1 MPRMVTPLTDKQV
14 NSAKPKEKAYTLADG
29 QGLQILITPDG
40 RKAWEMIFLSPTL
53 SKRRKSTFGVYPTVS
68 LKDARTKRDQYH
80 NLIKQGIDPIDT
92 KREEK
97 AQTQLTKESN
107 FENVV
112 DLWFQSQESRIVHS
126 TYKKKRALFDIT
138 VIPILKHKS
147 IADIKHD
154 ELVQI
159 IKLKAIQTPETAKRL
174 LGYFHDLWQFAC
186 THGFCELNIVPNIHA
201 KSVLPK
207 IVKKNYACITEPIIL
222 KQLVNSIYS
231 YGGHISTK
239 NALKFVL
246 HVPLRA
252 GNLVSL
258 KWAHVDFE
266 NNLITIP
273 RQEMKAKSGDD
284 FILPLS
290 DEAVAILKEQH
301 LFTSHKEF
309 VFVAD
314 NGTHI
319 DEVTPSRA
327 LQRMGYN
334 NEALGNKQRLH
345 SFRSTFR
352 SLVDTHQMEHR
363 SSYEAKEK
371 VLDHVVGSGVE
382 RAYTQKAVYT
392 EEMRLLLNWWS
403 EYILAMVEE

>member
-29 QGLQILITPDG
+29 QGLQLLITPDG

-68 LKDARTKRDQYH
+68 LKDARSKRDEYQ
-80 NLIKQGIDPIDT
+80 NLIKQGVDPIDN

-97 AQTQLTKESN
+97 AQNQLTKESD

-126 TYKKKRALFDIT
+126 TYKKKRALFDTT
-138 VIPILKHKS
+138 VIPVLKHKS

-266 NNLITIP
+266 NNLITMP

-284 FILPLS
+284 FVLPLS
-290 DEAVAILKEQH
+290 NEATAILKEQH

-314 NGTHI
+314 NGAHI

-327 LQRMGYN
+327 LQRMGFN

-363 SSYEAKEK
+363 CSYEAKEK
-371 VLDHVVGSGVE
+371 VLDHAVGSGVE

-403 EYILAMVEE
+403 GYVLAMVEA